1 MNSLTPDEPEAIRRE
16 IVELS
21 EQFYQHSRAPL
32 PTELVKADLTMSQL
46 RLLLILRGDGESSM
60 SQVAQGLGVALP
72 TATGIV
78 DRLVE
83 RDLVLR
89 KSDHLD
95 RRVVLCT
102 LSEKGAALVERLWE
116 IGREQFYAILEPLD
130 LEELRTVSNALHIL
144 SRAAQR
150 FHRESFLEGRIKAKS

>member
-1 MNSLTPDEPEAIRRE
+1 MNSLTPDESEAIRRE

-21 EQFYQHSRAPL
+21 EQFYQHSSAPL

-46 RLLLILRGDGESSM
+46 RLLLILRTEGENSM
-60 SQVAQGLGVALP
+60 SQVAHALGVALP

-83 RDLVLR
+83 RDLVVR
-89 KSDHLD
+89 KADHLD
-95 RRVVLCT
+95 RRVVLCA

-116 IGREQFYAILEPLD
+116 IGKEQFYIILEPLEI
-130 LEELRTVSNALHIL
+130 EELRTVSNALNIL
-144 SRAAQR
+144 TRAAQR
-150 FHRESFLEGRIKAKS
+150 LHRKYA